1 MTRSVRQGCPMSMG
15 LFVVYQEAFY
25 RAIVKSRIIRPLRL
39 PDATET
45 TLVGYADDT
54 TVLILNEESLIEMVS
69 IVSLFEKA
77 TGAILNRNNKTKIF
91 GLGKWNN
98 RQQWPISW
106 LKVETH
112 SFLTLGV
119 YHSNRYV
126 STIEQNWSSCIN
138 SIKIHRQMLSNRK
151 LTLFQRV
158 IYANSCMLSK
168 IWYIAH
174 IYPLSQY
181 HAKEINKILF
191 SYIWTGSYEPIRRS
205 IVFRPRVEG
214 GLGLMNCL
222 IKSQV
227 IMFNSFIK
235 CTMNANYYNSL
246 MYHYFYILMHNF
258 FPMEYSIHNAA
269 VSTTPYYQLV
279 YDNIKKMIHIPGF
292 PLIQKRN
299 IYISMLSKDL
309 SYAEEQ
315 CPTFNWKQIWKNFS
329 ATIFYPYEKEIIFKH
344 LHLCLATNQ
353 RLARMNRSTT
363 NLCTECEGNF
373 EHTPLHMFYQCENI
387 RPLFLWLLRLLFN
400 VCNFKP
406 ILNTQCLYFDNKY
419 DSIYQKTVCNIFL
432 YIYI

>member
-1 MTRSVRQGCPMSMG
+1 
-15 LFVVYQEAFY
+15 
-25 RAIVKSRIIRPLRL
+25 
-39 PDATET
+39 
-45 TLVGYADDT
+45 
-54 TVLILNEESLIEMVS
+54 
-69 IVSLFEKA
+69 
-77 TGAILNRNNKTKIF
+77 
-91 GLGKWNN
+91 
-98 RQQWPISW
+98 
-106 LKVETH
+106 
-112 SFLTLGV
+112 
-119 YHSNRYV
+119 
-126 STIEQNWSSCIN
+126 
-138 SIKIHRQMLSNRK
+138 MLSNRK

-246 MYHYFYILMHNF
+246 MYHYCYILMHNF

-387 RPLFLWLLRLLFN
+387 RPLFLWLLRILLN

-406 ILNTQCLYFDNKY
+406 ISNIQFLYFDNKY

-432 YIYI
+432 YIYISTVWKTRKENQRIGILKTRIVKRISEHFRFIKLLPNVNLDNVLEEISRLDIDNLVNI